1 MAQWAALPVPSVLQI
16 YKIIKYQL
24 KTIDYV
30 QISIVLRHPK
40 RKRESILKDYI
51 PNTASYPLSE
61 EDVKDFS
68 SLLAQDRLSIFLTHF
83 LATGFLVEGS
93 LRKRRGIIPEVK
105 ECNYKISMPLK
116 PIAIQFYHSKTMVHE
131 RISHDSQRVYPYES
145 VVNL

>member
-1 MAQWAALPVPSVLQI
+1 MYKLVLSYDIQNE
-16 YKIIKYQL
+16 KG
-24 KTIDYV
+24 
-30 QISIVLRHPK
+30 
-40 RKRESILKDYI
+40 ESILKDYI